1 MSPTDA
7 VGLFEVS
14 EDLTAAWANGTVPVP
29 NDIEERLLGLLAMP
43 AEHAA
48 EVVNALKGYDMPN
61 GVESG
66 IPSSAEETQ
75 ELGFPFV
82 ACFEVIGG
90 FCRIGAS
97 GLRHRGGPSPG
108 AVLRPAVDKP
118 STRAISPRAI
128 CGTNK
133 GARVRPARPGEFRWH
148 WATRC
153 KRRWTLF
160 PRRQGIGVARP
171 VRAGRRQRP
180 EMNLAP
186 RPGGHFRSEDLLAAL
201 HTVARPGARGYD
213 TYTTITVAEL
223 VRELGNTIRISPE
236 ASHS

>member
-1 MSPTDA
+1 MPDNQPQLYAVLTRYLDMSPTDA

-29 NDIEERLLGLLAMP
+29 ADVEKRLLDLLSTP

-66 IPSSAEETQ
+66 IPSSGEEGQ

-82 ACFEVIGG
+82 ACFEVVGG
-90 FCRIGAS
+90 FRRIGAS

-118 STRAISPRAI
+118 STPAISPRAI

-133 GARVRPARPGEFRWH
+133 GARVCPARPGEFRWP
-148 WATRC
+148 WARRC
-153 KRRWTLF
+153 SRPRPLF
-160 PRRQGIGVARP
+160 SRSQGIGVARP

-180 EMNLAP
+180 KVNLAP
-186 RPGGHFRSEDLLAAL
+186 RPGGIS
-201 HTVARPGARGYD
+201 VAKIYSQCSMLS
-213 TYTTITVAEL
+213 L
-223 VRELGNTIRISPE
+223 VQVLGVTIRTPR
-236 ASHS
+236 

>member
-1 MSPTDA
+1 MPDNQPQLHALLTRFLDMSPTDA

-66 IPSSAEETQ
+66 IPSSAEEAQ

-90 FCRIGAS
+90 FRRIGAS
-97 GLRHRGGPSPG
+97 GPT
-108 AVLRPAVDKP
+108 A
-118 STRAISPRAI
+118 
-128 CGTNK
+128 
-133 GARVRPARPGEFRWH
+133 
-148 WATRC
+148 
-153 KRRWTLF
+153 
-160 PRRQGIGVARP
+160 
-171 VRAGRRQRP
+171 
-180 EMNLAP
+180 
-186 RPGGHFRSEDLLAAL
+186 
-201 HTVARPGARGYD
+201 
-213 TYTTITVAEL
+213 
-223 VRELGNTIRISPE
+223 
-236 ASHS
+236 